1 MGNEVTERQQAG
13 VASTEDPVDG
23 EDGLA
28 VADLGVL
35 ELAVVRVDDTSR
47 DGVEASACGGVVAS
61 ELAGD
66 GCDQHCCS
74 THEDECKLL
83 HRSLLEGIKAARGLA
98 LQRPATPH
106 TRMLRDWEITSV
118 GRCGADRGERV
129 QTGACPPLRAG
140 APPRPPKRQD
150 RARADSPRGGFPRL
164 RLPAASRPPP
174 LLCDLAITRHPTGRL
189 GGMLE
194 GEATCGLDPS
204 RPDAP
209 RCTKELWPHREE
221 AVMSVLHD
229 SDKSRV
235 RATSADPE
243 ATHGAR
249 QQRAGGVAALYL
261 AVAYLVAMPY
271 FLIVVDYPSLTDPAQ
286 KVAALVEHQSSM
298 YAMHLLTL
306 VIFGI
311 VLAGLTLALWKRL
324 AGSPTIAAA
333 GCAVGLIWA
342 AMLVASG
349 LVFNFGAG
357 TVVDLH
363 ATSPTQATAA
373 WQAIEPVADG
383 LGSGGGELLGGL
395 WVLLVSVA
403 ALRTA
408 TLPRA
413 LNWLGILIGVAGIA
427 SVIPVLLDARYLFG
441 LLQILWFIWLGVAM
455 LRTPAIENPERQ
467 LTSAR

>member
-1 MGNEVTERQQAG
+1 
-13 VASTEDPVDG
+13 
-23 EDGLA
+23 
-28 VADLGVL
+28 
-35 ELAVVRVDDTSR
+35 
-47 DGVEASACGGVVAS
+47 
-61 ELAGD
+61 
-66 GCDQHCCS
+66 
-74 THEDECKLL
+74 
-83 HRSLLEGIKAARGLA
+83 
-98 LQRPATPH
+98 
-106 TRMLRDWEITSV
+106 
-118 GRCGADRGERV
+118 
-129 QTGACPPLRAG
+129 
-140 APPRPPKRQD
+140 
-150 RARADSPRGGFPRL
+150 
-164 RLPAASRPPP
+164 
-174 LLCDLAITRHPTGRL
+174 
-189 GGMLE
+189 
-194 GEATCGLDPS
+194 
-204 RPDAP
+204 
-209 RCTKELWPHREE
+209 
-221 AVMSVLHD
+221 MSVLHD

-243 ATHGAR
+243 ATHGVR

-324 AGSPTIAAA
+324 AGSPTVAAA

-427 SVIPVLLDARYLFG
+427 SVIPVLLDGRYLFG
-441 LLQILWFIWLGVAM
+441 LLQIVWFLWLGVAM
-455 LRTPAIENPERQ
+455 LRTPAVEEPATQ
-467 LTSAR
+467 AASAQ